1 MKIITP
7 PNIIIYNLCKNLDAI
22 SKSHLCFMF
31 NAIRNI
37 TSNYVIILQN
47 IGVNKFIFIDI

>member
-1 MKIITP
+1 MKIIIP
-7 PNIIIYNLCKNLDAI
+7 PNIIYNLCKNLDAI